1 MSGQRILEATLLLLA
16 VALSASAETTT
27 FRLWHSFRGDEEKGL
42 RIVVEAFNLQHDDRI
57 ELIARQG
64 DTLIEEI
71 ERAMPTGRGPDLF
84 IWAHDKIGPWAERGL
99 IAPIDG
105 LLDEAGRAEYLG
117 NCLEAMRLR
126 GKTWG
131 LPFAFETLI
140 VYYNKALVAEPPRTT
155 TAMIEAGRKISNRA
169 EDRWGLVYE
178 RGNLYYHAMWLH
190 GFGGRVFDADGR
202 ITLFAP
208 ELARSLEFARDLATI
223 HGIVPDTVD
232 WNRQMTLFNEGRA
245 GILISG
251 PWAFGSIDRRRV
263 DLGIAPLP
271 VIEATGEP
279 AMPFLGVKGVFISAR
294 TRNRA
299 AAFRAAR
306 FLASGYAGQVMNLMA
321 GYLPAN
327 KAAYNY
333 PAVASD
339 PVTARF
345 KEQALFAVPM
355 PAIPAMARVWKTMNR
370 DDAIR
375 YPGCVESVLT
385 QGVPAEKAV
394 AEAATYFGRLR

>member
-1 MSGQRILEATLLLLA
+1 MSGQRILVATLLLLA
-16 VALSASAETTT
+16 IALSVSAETTT

-57 ELIARQG
+57 ELVAHQSDKFIA
-64 DTLIEEI
+64 EI
-71 ERAMPTGRGPDLF
+71 ERAIPIGRGPDLF

-99 IAPIDG
+99 VAPIDVR
-105 LLDEAGRAEYLG
+105 LTADSRSEYLK

-126 GKTWG
+126 GRIWG

-140 VYYNKALVAEPPRTT
+140 LYYNKSLIAEPPRTT
-155 TAMIEAGRKISNRA
+155 AALIEAGRRISNRA

-178 RGNLYYHAMWLH
+178 RGNFYYHAMWLH
-190 GFGGRVFDADGR
+190 GFGARVFDAEGR
-202 ITLFAP
+202 ITLFTP
-208 ELARSLEFARDLATI
+208 ELVRSLEFARDLATI
-223 HGIVPDTVD
+223 HGVVPDTVD

-245 GILISG
+245 GMLISG
-251 PWAFGSIDRRRV
+251 PWAFGSIDRDRV

-271 VIEATGEP
+271 VIDATGEP
-279 AMPFLGVKGVFISAR
+279 AMPFLGVKGVFINAR
-294 TRNRA
+294 TRNQA

-306 FLASGYAGQVMNLMA
+306 FLTSGYAGQVMNLMA

-339 PVTARF
+339 PITARF
-345 KEQALFAVPM
+345 KRQALFAIPM

-370 DDAIR
+370 DDAAR

-385 QGVPAEKAV
+385 QGVPAGKAV
-394 AEAATYFGRLR
+394 TEAAAHYRRLR